1 MRGFR
6 YQVVVG
12 QRDPVSV
19 ADLAGGGAGVGVDWR
34 RRGGG
39 GDIGI
44 KDRGEEICKGG
55 RSGEKGV
62 GL

>member
-1 MRGFR
+1 M
-6 YQVVVG
+6 VG
-12 QRDPVSV
+12 QWDPVSV
-19 ADLAGGGAGVGVDWR
+19 TDLAGGGASVGVDWR
-34 RRGGG
+34 WRGGG

-55 RSGEKGV
+55 RSGEKGI